1 MNERS
6 FITAGDGYRIA
17 YRLDG
22 HPTNPALVLSNSIAT
37 TLEMWDGQIPELTKY
52 FRVLRYDTRG
62 HGISSAPSGAYSID
76 RLGRDVIE
84 LLDALHIE
92 HVHFLGL
99 SLGGMIGQW
108 LGIHAADRIDRLIL
122 SNTSPYLGP
131 AAQWDALIKSLQEV
145 PDMAA
150 MSRMFL
156 GNWFPSRMLENEAI
170 LIETF
175 RNMILNTSPQG
186 LAGSF
191 AAVRDMDFR
200 RTSALI
206 ELPTLVIGGS
216 NDAVTLPSHSELL
229 AATIPNSQLLMLTS
243 CHLPNIELP
252 QEYREAVIEFL
263 LS

>member
-1 MNERS
+1 MSERA

-22 HPTNPALVLSNSIAT
+22 EPTKPVLVLSNSIAT
-37 TLEMWDGQIPELTKY
+37 TLEMWDLQIPAFTKY

-62 HGISSAPSGAYSID
+62 HGSSIAPSGAYSVD
-76 RLGRDVIE
+76 RFGRDVIE
-84 LLDALHIE
+84 LLDALQIE
-92 HVHFLGL
+92 RAHFLGL
-99 SLGGMIGQW
+99 SLGGMTGQW
-108 LGIHAADRIDRLIL
+108 LGVHAADRIDRLIL

-131 AAQWDALIKSLQEV
+131 APQWDALIKSLLEA

-156 GNWFPSRMLENEAI
+156 GNWFPPQMLERETD
-170 LIETF
+170 LVETF
-175 RNMILNTSPQG
+175 RRMILNTAPQG

-206 ELPTLVIGGS
+206 ERPTLVIGGS
-216 NDAVTLPSHSELL
+216 NDTVTLPSHSELL
-229 AATIPNSQLLMLTS
+229 AATIPDSQLLILAS
-243 CHLPNIELP
+243 VHLPNIEKSE
-252 QEYREAVIEFL
+252 EYLAAVIKFL
-263 LS
+263 RR